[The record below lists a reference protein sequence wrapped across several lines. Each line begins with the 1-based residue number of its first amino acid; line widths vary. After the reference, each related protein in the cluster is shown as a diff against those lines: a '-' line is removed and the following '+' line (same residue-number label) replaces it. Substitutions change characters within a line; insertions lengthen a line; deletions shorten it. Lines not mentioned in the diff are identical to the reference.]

1 MEMSN
6 YHNKLSYR
14 EFKLKNIVRSG
25 KGPFEFG
32 RVVRYEDGREVPLS
46 SFLVCLGEILIC
58 ICAYFMIRI
67 VDTIFHLNGT
77 LFLIVAA
84 GMILIITVLIL
95 KPFWYAIYRVSYYFN
110 ET

>member
-6 YHNKLSYR
+6 YPNKLSYR

-58 ICAYFMIRI
+58 ICAYFKMCIRDRGYWLHPI
-67 VDTIFHLNGT
+67 DKDEEVYVTDPDGWLTS
-77 LFLIVAA
+77 LIESIEL
-84 GMILIITVLIL
+84 GG
-95 KPFWYAIYRVSYYFN
+95 
-110 ET
+110 